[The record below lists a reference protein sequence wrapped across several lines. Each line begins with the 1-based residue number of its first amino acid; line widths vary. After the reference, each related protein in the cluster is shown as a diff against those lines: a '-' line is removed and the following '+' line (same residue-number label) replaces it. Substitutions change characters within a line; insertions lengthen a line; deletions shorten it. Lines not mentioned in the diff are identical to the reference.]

1 MVEGS
6 LQDWG
11 HVMKLPDNIAIHCL
25 WKMRSYAGATED
37 IKQLI
42 SCWIA
47 SLAVFV
53 AIYIICD
60 SDLTYSLIIQYVVI
74 YMYIWMYIYIIN
86 YIQSWYAVYINT
98 LYVYNTLYIPT

>member
-47 SLAVFV
+47 SLAVIV
-53 AIYIICD
+53 AIDIIRD
-60 SDLTYSLIIQYVVI
+60 SDLTYSLIQYIVI
-74 YMYIWMYIYIIN
+74 YTYYYIHSTLYVCNTLYMYIH
-86 YIQSWYAVYINT
+86 T
-98 LYVYNTLYIPT
+98 